1 MKEPRCRGDAM
12 TLGVTML
19 RYGVAASARSH
30 TKISLIQTLSCDGK
44 DVAQT
49 FERGIDFI
57 ARCRAPKAEPDRPH
71 SHVGR
76 DAHRLQNRRQ
86 LDASGMTRRSRGG
99 RHAIEPR
106 QYLAAGAAHKGDV
119 EGVRQPVRGMAVEN
133 HGAA

>member
-1 MKEPRCRGDAM
+1 MKEPRCRGDASE
-12 TLGVTML
+12 L
-19 RYGVAASARSH
+19 ARSH

-57 ARCRAPKAEPDRPH
+57 ARCRAPKAEPDRSH
-71 SHVGR
+71 SRVGR

-106 QYLAAGAAHKGDV
+106 QYLAATRPTKETFRVFGSRCLGWPLRTMA
-119 EGVRQPVRGMAVEN
+119 QP
-133 HGAA
+133 